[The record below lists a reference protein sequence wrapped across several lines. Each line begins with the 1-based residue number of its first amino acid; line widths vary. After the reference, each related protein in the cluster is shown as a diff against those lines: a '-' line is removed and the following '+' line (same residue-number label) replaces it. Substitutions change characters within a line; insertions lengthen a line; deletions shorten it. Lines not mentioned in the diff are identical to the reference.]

1 MKKMHLACKN
11 SLTDIINLMPTEQDK
26 SLLTIQN
33 LIHTIR
39 GKQVIIDRDLASLY
53 NVETKR
59 LNEQVKRNSERFPE
73 DFMFQLS
80 DEEFNDWKSQF
91 ATSNT
96 ITMGLRKR
104 PFAFTECGI
113 AMLSSVLH
121 SNTAIQVNINI
132 MRTFVALRQ
141 SIAANSN
148 ILYRLD
154 SIEARQMEIKSR
166 QDKTDGL
173 INEIFDSI
181 NKVKLPE
188 QGIFYDGQVYE
199 AYTFIADL
207 IRSADTRIILIDN
220 YIDDTVLT
228 LMEKRKNDV
237 SVSIYTNIIT
247 RNLQLDI
254 TRHDAQ
260 YPPISIQIYR
270 SSHDRFLIIDN
281 SVYHIGASIKDL
293 GKKLFGF
300 SLMKSLKASDIIE
313 NL

>member
-1 MKKMHLACKN
+1 
-11 SLTDIINLMPTEQDK
+11 
-26 SLLTIQN
+26 
-33 LIHTIR
+33 
-39 GKQVIIDRDLASLY
+39 
-53 NVETKR
+53 
-59 LNEQVKRNSERFPE
+59 
-73 DFMFQLS
+73 MFQLS

-154 SIEARQMEIKSR
+154 SIEVRQMEIKSR

-270 SSHDRFLIIDN
+270 NSHDRFLIIDN

>member
-154 SIEARQMEIKSR
+154 SIEVRQMEIKSR

-270 SSHDRFLIIDN
+270 NSHDRFLIIDN

>member
-1 MKKMHLACKN
+1 
-11 SLTDIINLMPTEQDK
+11 MPTEQDK

-154 SIEARQMEIKSR
+154 SIEVRQMEIKSR

-270 SSHDRFLIIDN
+270 NSHDRFLIIDN